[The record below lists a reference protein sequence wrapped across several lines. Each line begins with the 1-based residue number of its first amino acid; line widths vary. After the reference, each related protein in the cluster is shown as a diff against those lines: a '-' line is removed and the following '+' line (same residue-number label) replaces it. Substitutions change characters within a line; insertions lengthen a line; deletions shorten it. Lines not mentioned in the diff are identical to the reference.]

1 MAGHYDLDN
10 LDNLD
15 MGHHLIAEP
24 PNIAATIRRPRCGQ
38 KRDFVDGT
46 SWSGA
51 MFFFC
56 VFSFN
61 ETGLS

>member
-51 MFFFC
+51 MFFLCF
-56 VFSFN
+56 
-61 ETGLS
+61 